1 MIINSQNPQ
10 GDYAIPSQAAP
21 VVNMQAVMR
30 LVFVWMGLGLLT
42 TTLVAWLTT
51 TNPALESLR
60 GNTAVFIG
68 AIVVEFALVIALSM
82 GVTRNWLSPNLAS
95 VLFFVYA
102 AVNGFTLSIIVIVYE
117 IGTITT
123 ALATTVAL
131 FGVMAAFGYTTRMD
145 LTKWGSY
152 LMMGLVG
159 LIVAMIANVFLG
171 SSTLE
176 FIISGFGVLLFTA
189 LTAYDTQKIRDF
201 ISTHEVQSN
210 GNLALKYSI
219 YGALVLYLDFVNL
232 FLFLLRL
239 FGGGGSRD

>member
-1 MIINSQNPQ
+1 MIIDSKNPQ
-10 GDYAIPSQAAP
+10 GDYAIPYQSTP
-21 VVNMQAVMR
+21 LVNMQAVMR

-68 AIVVEFALVIALSM
+68 AIFVEFGLVIALSA
-82 GVTRNWLSPNLAS
+82 GVMRNWLSPNMAS
-95 VLFFVYA
+95 LLFFVYA
-102 AVNGFTLSIIVIVYE
+102 AVNGFTLSIILIVYD
-117 IGTITT
+117 IGAITN
-123 ALATTVAL
+123 ALATTVVL

-152 LMMGLVG
+152 FFMGLVG
-159 LIVAMIANVFLG
+159 LIVAMIVNFFLG

-176 FIISGFGVLLFTA
+176 YIISGFGVLLFTG
-189 LTAYDTQKIRDF
+189 LTAYDTQKIRNF
-201 ISTHEVQSN
+201 ISTHEVQSD

-219 YGALVLYLDFVNL
+219 YGAMVLYLDFVNL

-239 FGGGGSRD
+239 FGGGSSRD